1 MFRTFAHKCSLKC
14 FQAGKKKFKAIIFNK
29 RKQRCIAKHNEMSSS
44 IKCEKLRGWCIKMKC
59 RISFSAWH
67 TNCRLQISCNSL
79 VQSAISSVDEI
90 ATNQSLAAI
99 NMYYKRY
106 QKPDKERYRV
116 FKQDCRHITLFQI
129 VCYC

>member
-1 MFRTFAHKCSLKC
+1 
-14 FQAGKKKFKAIIFNK
+14 
-29 RKQRCIAKHNEMSSS
+29 MSSS
-44 IKCEKLRGWCIKMKC
+44 IKGVVHYNEMPDFVLCM
-59 RISFSAWH
+59 AY
-67 TNCRLQISCNSL
+67 NCRLQISCNSL
-79 VQSAISSVDEI
+79 VQSPISSAVET

-116 FKQDCRHITLFQI
+116 FKQDCRHITLLQI